1 MTDKLRTDEAKVAAL
16 VGEWLD
22 ERPAL
27 ARTLQR
33 AGDRWRVRCDLEA
46 DGNVWISVQ
55 APSGASLAVWHG
67 PRSFIEHDRSAFV
80 Q

>member
-1 MTDKLRTDEAKVAAL
+1 MMTDKLHTDEAKLAAI

-27 ARTLQR
+27 AHTLQR
-33 AGDRWRVRCDLEA
+33 TANRWRIRADLEA
-46 DGNVWISVQ
+46 DGLVTVSIRT
-55 APSGASLAVWHG
+55 PSGASLAVWRG
-67 PRSFIEHDRSAFV
+67 PRSFVEREMV